1 MASLHALIL
10 FHDDSHAKITNNLD
24 ERWVWWM
31 HTLPIARPNRKCKF
45 TWRDVLQES
54 VHASVKGGM
63 KYNTGRLLMV
73 LHKPLIPQR
82 GDEGYESGPRYGEP
96 EEMDG
101 QMQMLPM
108 P

>member
-1 MASLHALIL
+1 MQCIDKLTVALRSLALPIDASL
-10 FHDDSHAKITNNLD
+10 
-24 ERWVWWM
+24 
-31 HTLPIARPNRKCKF
+31 LPAPNQKK
-45 TWRDVLQES
+45 ES

-82 GDEGYESGPRYGEP
+82 GEEYDRAYGEEP
-96 EEMDG
+96 EMGEGGMI
-101 QMQMLPM
+101 PM

>member
-1 MASLHALIL
+1 VVYVFASLPTSQIL
-10 FHDDSHAKITNNLD
+10 MLYFILLTK
-24 ERWVWWM
+24 
-31 HTLPIARPNRKCKF
+31 K
-45 TWRDVLQES
+45 ES

-82 GDEGYESGPRYGEP
+82 DDYGYGEEP
-96 EEMDG
+96 EHK
-101 QMQMLPM
+101 MLPM

>member
-1 MASLHALIL
+1 
-10 FHDDSHAKITNNLD
+10 
-24 ERWVWWM
+24 
-31 HTLPIARPNRKCKF
+31 
-45 TWRDVLQES
+45 
-54 VHASVKGGM
+54 M

-96 EEMDG
+96 DEMDG

>member
-1 MASLHALIL
+1 MGMSKQSLTQKYPRCIATISAG
-10 FHDDSHAKITNNLD
+10 FEEAFNYIAAKGYSRMPKG
-24 ERWVWWM
+24 EEGEWM
-31 HTLPIARPNRKCKF
+31 DF
-45 TWRDVLQES
+45 MES

-82 GDEGYESGPRYGEP
+82 DEYGSGGYGEEP
-96 EEMDG
+96 EMDG
-101 QMQMLPM
+101 SQMVPM

>member
-1 MASLHALIL
+1 MHVSSPIL
-10 FHDDSHAKITNNLD
+10 TC
-24 ERWVWWM
+24 
-31 HTLPIARPNRKCKF
+31 RPSFAPPTKK
-45 TWRDVLQES
+45 ES

-82 GDEGYESGPRYGEP
+82 GDDYDRPYGEEP
-96 EEMDG
+96 EMGGEGGMI
-101 QMQMLPM
+101 PM

>member
-1 MASLHALIL
+1 MNVV
-10 FHDDSHAKITNNLD
+10 FVDRPTNLRMD
-24 ERWVWWM
+24 AY
-31 HTLPIARPNRKCKF
+31 ARGGMKWYF
-45 TWRDVLQES
+45 QES

-82 GDEGYESGPRYGEP
+82 GEEGYESGPRYGEP
-96 EEMDG
+96 EDMDG

>member
-1 MASLHALIL
+1 MLYFIL
-10 FHDDSHAKITNNLD
+10 LTK
-24 ERWVWWM
+24 
-31 HTLPIARPNRKCKF
+31 K
-45 TWRDVLQES
+45 ES

-82 GDEGYESGPRYGEP
+82 DDYGYGEEP
-96 EEMDG
+96 EHK
-101 QMQMLPM
+101 MLPM